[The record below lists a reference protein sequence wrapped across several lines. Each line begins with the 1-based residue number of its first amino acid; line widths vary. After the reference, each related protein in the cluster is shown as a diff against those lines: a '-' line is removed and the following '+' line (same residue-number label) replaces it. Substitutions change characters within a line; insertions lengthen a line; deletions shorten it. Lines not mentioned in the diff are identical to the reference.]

1 MPTLTVDLYT
11 DPVTYVATLADGS
24 QRQGHARSASS
35 LAGTLGLYRHK
46 GYDIVIREGVISMA
60 SSKREKKQ
68 RQADALFKIQVNGT
82 LKGAGSAQQLYGL
95 KKDGLITYRPDGS
108 IGITAAGAGL
118 LAEYDPPNAGLVR
131 NQTAESSDVAVSEED
146 LDKFFADLAAEP
158 LEQDQTEPQPE
169 QVAEQPE
176 PDETFDWEKD
186 QADWRAYLAEQ
197 EACEQPPTPV
207 YYSAPVRD
215 ALRVIRDNTQA
226 ALINL
231 AVHRPTESIYQI
243 ESILTDVN
251 KLLDVY

>member
-131 NQTAESSDVAVSEED
+131 NQTAESSDVAVEENVSLED
-146 LDKFFADLAAEP
+146 WDALMSMLADS
-158 LEQDQTEPQPE
+158 EQDEPQPGNDD
-169 QVAEQPE
+169 QQPEQPH
-176 PDETFDWEKD
+176 P
-186 QADWRAYLAEQ
+186 A
-197 EACEQPPTPV
+197 PT

-243 ESILTDVN
+243 ESILTDIN